1 MADNNPYHSESE
13 ITPEETPAQVFGMG
27 DVQAHKVKNQ
37 QQTKILWG
45 IFSLLLVLVLSVVLI
60 LPSYIATPDASNIAP
75 VVIPVERSTPQDAF
89 SPFEEAQLLR
99 EREQA
104 QEVLAQ
110 ILEFQE
116 QLEEISV
123 ESWAEESYLESLAIA
138 AEGDAAY
145 REQNFL
151 GAQEIYQ
158 RGLLALQALD
168 ALSIEVLSS
177 SIEAGYLA
185 IDSGLPTEATEA
197 FTIALLIAADSE
209 AALVGLERAGLL
221 PEVMA
226 LIEQGNNLLVTDE
239 LEGALEFYTQAAA
252 VDPAHTGAANAITQT
267 NINILER
274 NFLNSMSA
282 GFSAIQNNNP
292 ESALLSFNQ
301 ALALRPQSS
310 DAISAITQAEN
321 MITSR
326 DLNIQLNAAREHE
339 SAERWLEALQA
350 YNNALALDANV
361 VTATNGQENAQ
372 TRSNLDAFL
381 NNIINAP
388 LRLADEAVYQQSI
401 TVYNQALPLAQENTR
416 LYQQLVSLRGFL
428 DKARVPVTV
437 TLNSDGLTNVTIF
450 RVSELGEFQTQTLN
464 LNPGSYT
471 AVGVRSGYRDVRT
484 EFTVPFSGEE
494 PIITVICN
502 EPI

>member
-1 MADNNPYHSESE
+1 MSDNKLSESK
-13 ITPEETPAQVFGMG
+13 ISPEETPAQIFGMG
-27 DVQAHKVKNQ
+27 DVQAHKVKDQ

-45 IFSLLLVLVLSVVLI
+45 IFSLLLVLVLSVIFI
-60 LPSYIATPDASNIAP
+60 LPSYISSPDSASITP
-75 VVIPVERSTPQDAF
+75 VIIPAERPTSQEAF

-116 QLEEISV
+116 QLEEISI
-123 ESWAEESYLESLAIA
+123 ENWAEEAYLDALAIA
-138 AEGDAAY
+138 AEGDVAY

-151 GAQEIYQ
+151 SAQEIYQ
-158 RGLLALQALD
+158 RALLSLQALD
-168 ALSIEVLSS
+168 ALSIDVLSAS
-177 SIEAGYLA
+177 IESGYAAIEAG
-185 IDSGLPTEATEA
+185 LPAEAEEA
-197 FTIALLIAADSE
+197 FSTALLIAADSE
-209 AALVGLERAGLL
+209 AALVGIERAGLL
-221 PEVMA
+221 PEVIA
-226 LIEQGNNLLVTDE
+226 LIEQGNNLLLTNE
-239 LEGALEFYTQAAA
+239 LEAALELYTQAAIL
-252 VDPAHTGAANAITQT
+252 DPAHTAAANAITQT
-267 NINILER
+267 NIDILER
-274 NFLNSMSA
+274 DFLNNMSS

-301 ALALRPQSS
+301 ALALRPQSL
-310 DAISAITQAEN
+310 DAIAAITQAQN

-326 DLNIQLNAAREHE
+326 DLNIQLSAAQDHE
-339 SAERWLEALQA
+339 ESERWQEALQA
-350 YNNALALDANV
+350 YNNALAIDANV
-361 VTATNGQENAQ
+361 VTAINGQENAQ
-372 TRSNLDAFL
+372 TRSNLDIYL

-416 LYQQLVSLRGFL
+416 LYRQLVTLRGFL
-428 DKARVPVTV
+428 DKARVPVPV
-437 TLNSDGLTNVTIF
+437 TLNSDGLTRVTIF
-450 RVSELGEFQTQTLN
+450 RVSELGAFQTQTLT

-471 AVGVRSGYRDVRT
+471 AVGVRPGYRDVRT

-502 EPI
+502 EPV

>member
-168 ALSIEVLSS
+168 A
-177 SIEAGYLA
+177 
-185 IDSGLPTEATEA
+185 
-197 FTIALLIAADSE
+197 F
-209 AALVGLERAGLL
+209 
-221 PEVMA
+221 
-226 LIEQGNNLLVTDE
+226 
-239 LEGALEFYTQAAA
+239 
-252 VDPAHTGAANAITQT
+252 
-267 NINILER
+267 
-274 NFLNSMSA
+274 
-282 GFSAIQNNNP
+282 
-292 ESALLSFNQ
+292 
-301 ALALRPQSS
+301 
-310 DAISAITQAEN
+310 
-321 MITSR
+321 
-326 DLNIQLNAAREHE
+326 EH
-339 SAERWLEALQA
+339 
-350 YNNALALDANV
+350 
-361 VTATNGQENAQ
+361 
-372 TRSNLDAFL
+372 
-381 NNIINAP
+381 
-388 LRLADEAVYQQSI
+388 
-401 TVYNQALPLAQENTR
+401 
-416 LYQQLVSLRGFL
+416 
-428 DKARVPVTV
+428 
-437 TLNSDGLTNVTIF
+437 
-450 RVSELGEFQTQTLN
+450 
-464 LNPGSYT
+464 
-471 AVGVRSGYRDVRT
+471 
-484 EFTVPFSGEE
+484 
-494 PIITVICN
+494 
-502 EPI
+502 

>member
-1 MADNNPYHSESE
+1 MADNNSYQSESE
-13 ITPEETPAQVFGMG
+13 INPQETPAQVFGMG
-27 DVQAHKVKNQ
+27 DVQAHKVKDQ

-45 IFSLLLVLVLSVVLI
+45 IFSLLLVLVLSVIFL
-60 LPSYIATPDASNIAP
+60 LPRYVASPDTADIAP
-75 VVIPVERSTPQDAF
+75 AIIPVERSAPQDAF

-104 QEVLAQ
+104 QEILAQ

-116 QLEEISV
+116 QLEEISI
-123 ESWAEESYLESLAIA
+123 ERWAEEAYLEALAIA

-145 REQNFL
+145 RDQNFL

-158 RGLLALQALD
+158 RALLALQALD
-168 ALSIEVLSS
+168 NLSIEVLNS
-177 SIEAGYLA
+177 SIEAGYAA
-185 IDSGLPTEATEA
+185 IDSGMPTEAEEA
-197 FTIALLIAADSE
+197 FTTALLIEADSE
-209 AALVGLERAGLL
+209 TALVGLERAGLL

-226 LIEQGNNLLVTDE
+226 LIEQGNNRFIAND
-239 LEGALEFYTQAAA
+239 LEAALEFYTQAAA
-252 VDPAHTGAANAITQT
+252 VDPAHMGATNAITQT
-267 NINILER
+267 NIDILER
-274 NFLNSMSA
+274 DFLSNMSA

-301 ALALRPQSS
+301 ALALRPQSA
-310 DAISAITQAEN
+310 DAIAAITQAET

-326 DLNIQLNAAREHE
+326 DLNIQLSAAQEHE
-339 SAERWLEALQA
+339 AAERWQEALQA
-350 YNNALALDANV
+350 YNNALAIDANV
-361 VTATNGQENAQ
+361 VAAISGQENAQ
-372 TRSNLDAFL
+372 TRSNLDTFL

-416 LYQQLVSLRGFL
+416 LYQQLVALRAYL
-428 DKARVPVTV
+428 DKARVPVSV

-450 RVSELGEFQTQTLN
+450 RVSDLGAFQTQTLN

-471 AVGVRSGYRDVRT
+471 AVGVRPGYRDVRA

-494 PIITVICN
+494 PIITIICN
-502 EPI
+502 EPV

>member
-1 MADNNPYHSESE
+1 MADNNSSQSESE
-13 ITPEETPAQVFGMG
+13 ITPQETPAQVFGMG
-27 DVQAHKVKNQ
+27 DIQAHKVKDQ

-45 IFSLLLVLVLSVVLI
+45 IFALLLVLVLSVIFL
-60 LPSYIATPDASNIAP
+60 LPRYIARPDPADIAP
-75 VVIPVERSTPQDAF
+75 VIIPVERSAPQDAF

-104 QEVLAQ
+104 QEILAQ

-116 QLEEISV
+116 QLEEMSV
-123 ESWAEESYLESLAIA
+123 ELWAEEAYLEALAIA

-151 GAQEIYQ
+151 GSQEIYQ
-158 RGLLALQALD
+158 RGLLSLQALE
-168 ALSIEVLSS
+168 ALSIDVLNS
-177 SIEAGYLA
+177 SIEAGYAA
-185 IDSGLPTEATEA
+185 IDSGLPVEAEEA
-197 FTIALLIAADSE
+197 FTTALLIEADSE
-209 AALVGLERAGLL
+209 TALVGLERAGLL

-226 LIEQGNNLLVTDE
+226 LMEQGNNSIIAND
-239 LEGALEFYTQAAA
+239 LESALEFYSQAAA
-252 VDPAHTGAANAITQT
+252 VDPAHTGAANAIAQT
-267 NINILER
+267 NIDILER
-274 NFLNSMSA
+274 DFLSSMSN

-301 ALALRPQSS
+301 ALALRPQSA
-310 DAISAITQAEN
+310 DAIAAITQAET

-326 DLNIQLNAAREHE
+326 DLNIQLSAAREHE
-339 SAERWLEALQA
+339 AAERWQEALQA
-350 YNNALALDANV
+350 YNNALAIDANV
-361 VTATNGQENAQ
+361 VAAISGQENTQ
-372 TRSNLDAFL
+372 MRSNLDTFL

-401 TVYNQALPLAQENTR
+401 TVYNQALPFAQENTR
-416 LYQQLVSLRGFL
+416 LYQQLVALRAYL
-428 DKARVPVTV
+428 DKARVPVSV

-450 RVSELGEFQTQTLN
+450 RVSELGAFQTQTLN

-471 AVGVRSGYRDVRT
+471 AVGVRPGYRDVRA

-494 PIITVICN
+494 PIITIICN
-502 EPI
+502 EPV

>member
-1 MADNNPYHSESE
+1 
-13 ITPEETPAQVFGMG
+13 
-27 DVQAHKVKNQ
+27 
-37 QQTKILWG
+37 
-45 IFSLLLVLVLSVVLI
+45 
-60 LPSYIATPDASNIAP
+60 
-75 VVIPVERSTPQDAF
+75 
-89 SPFEEAQLLR
+89 
-99 EREQA
+99 
-104 QEVLAQ
+104 
-110 ILEFQE
+110 
-116 QLEEISV
+116 
-123 ESWAEESYLESLAIA
+123 
-138 AEGDAAY
+138 
-145 REQNFL
+145 
-151 GAQEIYQ
+151 
-158 RGLLALQALD
+158 
-168 ALSIEVLSS
+168 
-177 SIEAGYLA
+177 
-185 IDSGLPTEATEA
+185 
-197 FTIALLIAADSE
+197 
-209 AALVGLERAGLL
+209 
-221 PEVMA
+221 
-226 LIEQGNNLLVTDE
+226 
-239 LEGALEFYTQAAA
+239 
-252 VDPAHTGAANAITQT
+252 
-267 NINILER
+267 
-274 NFLNSMSA
+274 MSA